1 MMVTEAV
8 TTLKDWPAVILPP
21 PNNGSEAEKLAFV
34 MSIWN
39 EAQALAGSMAERYL
53 DETRHIDVTKLPA
66 DIHCALRFHPRCVFG
81 PGTYLPCLVALMRD
95 PLSDA
100 PIGIQRIALEDRG
113 GKIVKRERR
122 MLGYAGVVK
131 LWPAG
136 SQLVAGEGLE
146 TVLAAARRIPYRD
159 APLTP
164 AWAALSGKKLAALP
178 VIPGVQRLILLI
190 DNDSNQEGQ
199 TAAARVAAGWRA
211 QGRAVVPLMPDT
223 ADTDFNDL
231 VLKEDSRV
239 AA

>member
-1 MMVTEAV
+1 MPAWSRSGRLGRSSWPV
-8 TTLKDWPAVILPP
+8 KD
-21 PNNGSEAEKLAFV
+21 SK
-34 MSIWN
+34 
-39 EAQALAGSMAERYL
+39 
-53 DETRHIDVTKLPA
+53 
-66 DIHCALRFHPRCVFG
+66 
-81 PGTYLPCLVALMRD
+81 PCWR
-95 PLSDA
+95 
-100 PIGIQRIALEDRG
+100 RRRG
-113 GKIVKRERR
+113 F
-122 MLGYAGVVK
+122 
-131 LWPAG
+131 
-136 SQLVAGEGLE
+136 
-146 TVLAAARRIPYRD
+146 PYRG